1 MCKWTLSLSLRLRV
15 LQVRDG
21 GAVPFGALLFLQH
34 SQRSAL
40 IPSNASFPLAQHFHG
55 YLVVGVFALGVPAE
69 RVALGEARVA
79 ELALVGLLSGVD
91 PLVPLQLAGL
101 PEAFG
106 TDGAHEVP
114 LAGVDVLVSLQD
126 GEQTETLLR
135 NL

>member
-1 MCKWTLSLSLRLRV
+1 M
-15 LQVRDG
+15 
-21 GAVPFGALLFLQH
+21 
-34 SQRSAL
+34 
-40 IPSNASFPLAQHFHG
+40 
-55 YLVVGVFALGVPAE
+55 FALGVPAK

-79 ELALVGLLSGVD
+79 QLALVGLLSGVD